1 MNPTVFDPALLATA
15 VADANLTMDDDPS
28 EEAVTARALALL
40 DAKPRN
46 YSSVT
51 DREFGACPAYPAC
64 RVMPGEASYG
74 THARRCA
81 PLRALARHALTT
93 EPPRA

>member
-28 EEAVTARALALL
+28 EAAITARALALL

-51 DREFGACPAYPAC
+51 DREFVACPAYPAC